1 MKVEKGKTVRMHY
14 TGKLE
19 DGTVFDTSEGK
30 EPLEFVYGEGSIIP
44 ALERQLEGMEEGEKK
59 EITVEAKDAYG
70 EVDPSAVQQIP
81 RSQLPDNIEP
91 KVGMQLLAQTEAAS
105 IPVTIIDVD
114 DETVTIDFNHPLAG
128 KNLIFD
134 VEIVSVN

>member
-1 MKVEKGKTVRMHY
+1 M
-14 TGKLE
+14 
-19 DGTVFDTSEGK
+19 
-30 EPLEFVYGEGSIIP
+30 EFVYGEGSIIP
-44 ALERQLEGMEEGEKK
+44 ALEKQLEGMEEGEKK

-91 KVGMQLLAQTEAAS
+91 KVGMQLLAQTETAS